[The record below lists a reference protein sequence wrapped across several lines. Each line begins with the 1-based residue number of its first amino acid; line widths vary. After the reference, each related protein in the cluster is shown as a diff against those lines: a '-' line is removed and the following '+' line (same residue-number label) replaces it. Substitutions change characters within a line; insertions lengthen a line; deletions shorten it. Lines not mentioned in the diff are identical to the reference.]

1 MFNFLKKQHFS
12 KDPKYRN
19 LLVLMAENFSNQ
31 ATSTVLGHEK
41 IKIKGEA
48 TGCLPNENFVIG
60 YIYGFVDWT
69 LQNSNYS
76 EEHHHTH
83 ATARMFQALY
93 GNELGLKITAKT
105 GSLLDKNKKF
115 KKGCTLGAE
124 EAQTLFSG
132 GGISGL
138 ALYIQKN
145 IEKGKKLKK

>member
-60 YIYGFVDWT
+60 YILCIVPYRLFISLVN
-69 LQNSNYS
+69 LNPM
-76 EEHHHTH
+76 
-83 ATARMFQALY
+83 AI
-93 GNELGLKITAKT
+93 GLRHKKPVFLINHQ
-105 GSLLDKNKKF
+105 GSRSP
-115 KKGCTLGAE
+115 E
-124 EAQTLFSG
+124 
-132 GGISGL
+132 
-138 ALYIQKN
+138 
-145 IEKGKKLKK
+145 